1 MKFWEIFWMISIIFA
16 LISFTILSISVLKN
30 GYTEVKEMLTSLED
44 GNSDAEGIDN

>member
-30 GYTEVKEMLTSLED
+30 GYKEVKDMLTSLE
-44 GNSDAEGIDN
+44 NSDKEVE